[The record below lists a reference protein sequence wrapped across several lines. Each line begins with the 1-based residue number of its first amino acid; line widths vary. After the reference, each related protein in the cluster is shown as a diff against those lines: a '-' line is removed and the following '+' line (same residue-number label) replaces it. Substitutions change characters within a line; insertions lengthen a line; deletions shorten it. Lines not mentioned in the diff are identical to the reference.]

1 MVRRSSISASL
12 WPAPARDPGNKSTGC
27 RPGARPTACRPGRRW
42 QCDPRAGRTSHRRF
56 RWLCGQSPRWL
67 VWQGR
72 RSTMAVGPG
81 EKIRPENDLVYD
93 LTEIDSLHDG
103 FLGQVHEHHGILVID
118 SVDMAR

>member
-1 MVRRSSISASL
+1 MVRRSSIPASL
-12 WPAPARDPGNKSTGC
+12 WPAQARAPGNTSAANT
-27 RPGARPTACRPGRRW
+27 PDAQPIACRPGRRW
-42 QCDPRAGRTSHRRF
+42 QYAPRAGRTSHRRF
-56 RWLCGQSPRWL
+56 RWSCGQSPRWL

-72 RSTMAVGPG
+72 RSTRAVGPG